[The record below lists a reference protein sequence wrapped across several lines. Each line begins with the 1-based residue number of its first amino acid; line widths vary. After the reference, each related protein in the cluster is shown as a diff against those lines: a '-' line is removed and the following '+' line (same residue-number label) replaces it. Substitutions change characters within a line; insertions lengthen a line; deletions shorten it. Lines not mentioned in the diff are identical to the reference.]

1 MNDFRTSGFSNLRR
15 LARRCAS
22 RSLIPEWIYHVS
34 DLRIEQVNRFDN
46 QRIIQGMD
54 LFQDT
59 FFSGGK
65 SAV

>member
-1 MNDFRTSGFSNLRR
+1 
-15 LARRCAS
+15 
-22 RSLIPEWIYHVS
+22 LIPEWIYHVS